1 MKFGDS
7 LTQKVD
13 MSKVKLDVIKPWITT
28 KITQILGMEDD
39 VVVEFVYN
47 QLEEKRPLVGPNP
60 FVQMAFGCAPLY
72 IRLAAFLS
80 AVNPSVSCGSWYLN
94 VTLELPTNLFPDP
107 RKMQINL
114 TGFLNGRNARSFM
127 GELWDLLVSA
137 QESVTGIPEAFLQ
150 QKKDQ
155 IKKRLVI
162 ISFHL

>member
-1 MKFGDS
+1 M
-7 LTQKVD
+7 LC
-13 MSKVKLDVIKPWITT
+13 
-28 KITQILGMEDD
+28 IL
-39 VVVEFVYN
+39 
-47 QLEEKRPLVGPNP
+47 Q
-60 FVQMAFGCAPLY
+60 
-72 IRLAAFLS
+72 
-80 AVNPSVSCGSWYLN
+80 
-94 VTLELPTNLFPDP
+94 FPDP

-162 ISFHL
+162 TSSFL

>member
-1 MKFGDS
+1 MFIGRNS
-7 LTQKVD
+7 ET
-13 MSKVKLDVIKPWITT
+13 
-28 KITQILGMEDD
+28 
-39 VVVEFVYN
+39 EFNTV
-47 QLEEKRPLVGPNP
+47 
-60 FVQMAFGCAPLY
+60 F
-72 IRLAAFLS
+72 FLS
-80 AVNPSVSCGSWYLN
+80 LYDFFFFCLSYRGDLCLERTEKSFHLSLYMENYIC
-94 VTLELPTNLFPDP
+94 TLYVLQFPDP

-162 ISFHL
+162 IDFCLYLVVNIIRKLVNSQTHSILKLFAILESTYKENMFLGSI

>member
-1 MKFGDS
+1 MIFSFFCLSYRGDLCLERTEKSFHLS
-7 LTQKVD
+7 LY
-13 MSKVKLDVIKPWITT
+13 
-28 KITQILGMEDD
+28 ME
-39 VVVEFVYN
+39 N
-47 QLEEKRPLVGPNP
+47 
-60 FVQMAFGCAPLY
+60 Y
-72 IRLAAFLS
+72 I
-80 AVNPSVSCGSWYLN
+80 C
-94 VTLELPTNLFPDP
+94 TLCVLQFPDP

-162 ISFHL
+162 IDFCLYLVVNII

>member
-1 MKFGDS
+1 MY
-7 LTQKVD
+7 
-13 MSKVKLDVIKPWITT
+13 
-28 KITQILGMEDD
+28 IL
-39 VVVEFVYN
+39 
-47 QLEEKRPLVGPNP
+47 Q
-60 FVQMAFGCAPLY
+60 
-72 IRLAAFLS
+72 
-80 AVNPSVSCGSWYLN
+80 
-94 VTLELPTNLFPDP
+94 FPDP

-162 ISFHL
+162 TSFHLYVIIEYQNKNRYI

>member
-1 MKFGDS
+1 M
-7 LTQKVD
+7 Q
-13 MSKVKLDVIKPWITT
+13 
-28 KITQILGMEDD
+28 
-39 VVVEFVYN
+39 
-47 QLEEKRPLVGPNP
+47 
-60 FVQMAFGCAPLY
+60 
-72 IRLAAFLS
+72 
-80 AVNPSVSCGSWYLN
+80 
-94 VTLELPTNLFPDP
+94 FPDP

-162 ISFHL
+162 INFLYVISMSWSSQSCGNLN

>member
-1 MKFGDS
+1 MY
-7 LTQKVD
+7 
-13 MSKVKLDVIKPWITT
+13 
-28 KITQILGMEDD
+28 IL
-39 VVVEFVYN
+39 
-47 QLEEKRPLVGPNP
+47 Q
-60 FVQMAFGCAPLY
+60 
-72 IRLAAFLS
+72 
-80 AVNPSVSCGSWYLN
+80 
-94 VTLELPTNLFPDP
+94 FPDP

-162 ISFHL
+162 TIFHFRIIIEYQKDS

>member
-47 QLEEKRPLVGPNP
+47 QLEEK
-60 FVQMAFGCAPLY
+60 
-72 IRLAAFLS
+72 
-80 AVNPSVSCGSWYLN
+80 
-94 VTLELPTNLFPDP
+94 FPDP

-155 IKKRLVI
+155 IKKRLEEQEKLQASLAEKEKEKEREKEKDDADNKVKKEEKDRG
-162 ISFHL
+162 SSKERRRDRSRDRDRDRYYH

>member
-1 MKFGDS
+1 MI
-7 LTQKVD
+7 
-13 MSKVKLDVIKPWITT
+13 IKR
-28 KITQILGMEDD
+28 
-39 VVVEFVYN
+39 V
-47 QLEEKRPLVGPNP
+47 
-60 FVQMAFGCAPLY
+60 LY
-72 IRLAAFLS
+72 ILQ
-80 AVNPSVSCGSWYLN
+80 
-94 VTLELPTNLFPDP
+94 FPDP

-162 ISFHL
+162 IKFSHCYSLILFHELIY

>member
-1 MKFGDS
+1 
-7 LTQKVD
+7 
-13 MSKVKLDVIKPWITT
+13 MSK
-28 KITQILGMEDD
+28 
-39 VVVEFVYN
+39 
-47 QLEEKRPLVGPNP
+47 
-60 FVQMAFGCAPLY
+60 LY
-72 IRLAAFLS
+72 ILQ
-80 AVNPSVSCGSWYLN
+80 
-94 VTLELPTNLFPDP
+94 FPDP

-162 ISFHL
+162 INFF

>member
-1 MKFGDS
+1 MCK
-7 LTQKVD
+7 
-13 MSKVKLDVIKPWITT
+13 KVKET
-28 KITQILGMEDD
+28 
-39 VVVEFVYN
+39 
-47 QLEEKRPLVGPNP
+47 
-60 FVQMAFGCAPLY
+60 LY
-72 IRLAAFLS
+72 ILQ
-80 AVNPSVSCGSWYLN
+80 
-94 VTLELPTNLFPDP
+94 FPDP

-162 ISFHL
+162 ISVFSSFYSLMLPSELIW

>member
-1 MKFGDS
+1 MFNLVPK
-7 LTQKVD
+7 LYRTQLLPNRD
-13 MSKVKLDVIKPWITT
+13 DQITSAQKNK
-28 KITQILGMEDD
+28 KI
-39 VVVEFVYN
+39 
-47 QLEEKRPLVGPNP
+47 
-60 FVQMAFGCAPLY
+60 LY
-72 IRLAAFLS
+72 VLQ
-80 AVNPSVSCGSWYLN
+80 
-94 VTLELPTNLFPDP
+94 FPDP

-162 ISFHL
+162 INFYILSTV